1 MQAVHGFQGGYR
13 FLSNFHH
20 LNEPVMVDIDEWT
33 YSCTTV
39 EHGYQ
44 ASKATCIEDVKYVS
58 SAMSPGVA
66 KRRGREIVCRG
77 DWDQIKLKVMFD
89 LLVQKFKDPVLAD
102 KLMATHP
109 MELVEVNS
117 HGDRYWGTDVRL
129 NGENNLG
136 LLLMQVRDLLLS
148 I

>member
-1 MQAVHGFQGGYR
+1 MQAVHGFQGEYR

-20 LNEPVMVDIDEWT
+20 LNQPVMIDIDDQT
-33 YSCTTV
+33 LTCSTV
-39 EHGYQ
+39 EYGYQ
-44 ASKATCIEDVKYVS
+44 ASKATNVEDAMYVL
-58 SAMSPGVA
+58 SATSPGDA

-77 DWDQIKLKVMFD
+77 DWEQIKLKVMFD

-102 KLMATHP
+102 KLIATDP
-109 MELVEVNS
+109 MELVEVNR
-117 HGDRYWGTDVRL
+117 HGDRFWGTDIRL